1 MSRKPSHLLQQLQA
15 FGAGFLQRLPLDER
29 RALEAFLAPR
39 PDFDPAAKAPQEG
52 AVAPDFALP
61 DQHGRIVR
69 LRDRIAQGP
78 VILLFVRGGWCPF
91 CTLTLRAYQD
101 WLPEFHQEGAELLA
115 ITPQPAR
122 MCSQI
127 AERDLLAFPTLSDH
141 GDQVAELYG
150 IASEL
155 DPALRPM
162 HLRMGHDLP
171 AINGTGDWR
180 IPLPATFVIDADGRV
195 ARSHV
200 ARLFS
205 ERLEPSD
212 ALAALRGLPAMARHG
227 VDA

>member
-1 MSRKPSHLLQQLQA
+1 MSRKPSDLVQQLQA
-15 FGAGFLQRLPLDER
+15 FQAAFLHRLPPDER
-29 RALEAFLAPR
+29 RALEVFLAPR
-39 PDFDPAAKAPQEG
+39 PDFDPGAKVPKAGAA
-52 AVAPDFALP
+52 APDFALP
-61 DQHGRIVR
+61 DQHGRMVR
-69 LRDRIAQGP
+69 LKDRIAQGP

-101 WLPEFHQEGAELLA
+101 WLPEIHQEGAELLA

-127 AERDLLAFPTLSDH
+127 AERDLLAFPTLSDR
-141 GDQVAELYG
+141 GDQVAQLYG
-150 IASEL
+150 IGSEL

-162 HLRMGHDLP
+162 YLRIGHDLP

-180 IPLPATFVIDADGRV
+180 TPLPATFVIGTDGRV

-200 ARLFS
+200 TRLFS

-212 ALAALRGLPAMARHG
+212 ALAALRGLPALARQG